1 MEEFKCLE
9 IIYFIYRASHLPV
22 RYSNSDSE
30 NWFFFLKLYT
40 GFGNMPATSKC
51 FDFIKYSKILMWN
64 HVLTWPW
71 SLKDGYIH
79 APFSMLWNVTQIS
92 LIITD
97 SLCKRI
103 SLKVLCA
110 EIQETI
116 SLSMHYFDS
125 VIIINALFGASLR
138 YSEVSGNWNQ
148 VLFPDRSYK
157 WGFFYNKYR
166 ANTGT
171 MFFLLLFVWWV
182 F

>member
-1 MEEFKCLE
+1 MRL
-9 IIYFIYRASHLPV
+9 YTSFIELLTYLLDTLV
-22 RYSNSDSE
+22 VILKFY
-30 NWFFFLKLYT
+30 FFFLNCTLALAICLPLQNALISLST
-40 GFGNMPATSKC
+40 LT
-51 FDFIKYSKILMWN
+51 KILMWN

-92 LIITD
+92 FIITN

-171 MFFLLLFVWWV
+171 LFFLLLFVWWV